1 MDVSPKDVMTLRQ
14 RTGAGM
20 MDCKKALIDAKGE
33 MEKAADILREKGK
46 ASAQKRAD
54 RETTQG
60 YIAVY
65 VHPGSKL
72 AAMVEVDC
80 ETDFVARNE
89 EFQEF
94 ARNLAMHIA
103 ASAPLAISPEG
114 LDQNVVEK
122 EREIYRAQA
131 LNEGKKPEFVDKI
144 VDGRLKKFYA
154 ESCLMSQVYIR
165 DETRKKTIRDL
176 LHELVG
182 KIGENMVIKRFSR
195 FKIGE

>member
-20 MDCKKALIDAKGE
+20 MDCKKALIDATGD

-54 RETTQG
+54 RETNQG

-103 ASAPLAISPEG
+103 ASAPLAISPED
-114 LDQNVVEK
+114 LDPKVIEK

-131 LNEGKKPEFVDKI
+131 LNEGKKPEFVEKI
-144 VDGRLKKFYA
+144 IEGRLKKFYA
-154 ESCLMSQVYIR
+154 ESCLLSQVYIR
-165 DETRKKTIRDL
+165 DEARKKTIQDL

-182 KIGENMVIKRFSR
+182 KIGENMVIKRFCR

>member
-1 MDVSPKDVMTLRQ
+1 MDVSSKDVMTLRQ

-20 MDCKKALIDAKGE
+20 MDCKKALIDAKGD

-54 RETTQG
+54 RETNQG

-80 ETDFVARNE
+80 ETDFVARSE
-89 EFQEF
+89 EYQEF

-103 ASAPLAISPEG
+103 ASAPLAISPED
-114 LDQNVVEK
+114 LDPKVVEK

-131 LNEGKKPEFVDKI
+131 LNEGKKPEFVEKI
-144 VDGRLKKFYA
+144 IEGRLKKFYA
-154 ESCLMSQVYIR
+154 ESCLLSQVYIR
-165 DETRKKTIRDL
+165 DEARKKTIQDL

-182 KIGENMVIKRFSR
+182 KIGENMVIKRFCR

>member
-1 MDVSPKDVMTLRQ
+1 MDVSAKDVMTLRQ

-20 MDCKKALIDAKGE
+20 MDCKKALIDAKGD
-33 MEKAADILREKGK
+33 MEKAADILREKGI
-46 ASAQKRAD
+46 ASAQKRSD
-54 RETTQG
+54 RETNQG

-89 EFQEF
+89 EFREF
-94 ARNLAMHIA
+94 ARNLAMLVA
-103 ASAPLAISPEG
+103 AAAPMAVSPEE
-114 LDQNVVEK
+114 LDPKIVEK

-144 VDGRLKKFYA
+144 VEGRLKKFYA
-154 ESCLMSQVYIR
+154 ESCLISQIYIR
-165 DETRKKTIRDL
+165 DEARKKTIQDL

-182 KIGENMVIKRFSR
+182 KIGENIIIKRFCR
-195 FKIGE
+195 FQIGA

>member
-122 EREIYRAQA
+122 EREIYSAQA

-154 ESCLMSQVYIR
+154 ESCLLSQVYIR
-165 DETRKKTIRDL
+165 DETRKKTIQDL

>member
-1 MDVSPKDVMTLRQ
+1 MDVSSKDVMTLRQ

-20 MDCKKALIDAKGE
+20 MDCKKALIDAKGD

-54 RETTQG
+54 RETNQG

-72 AAMVEVDC
+72 AAMVEFDC

-103 ASAPLAISPEG
+103 ASAPLAISPED
-114 LDQNVVEK
+114 LDPKVIEK

-131 LNEGKKPEFVDKI
+131 LNEGKKPEFVEKI
-144 VDGRLKKFYA
+144 IEGRLKKFYA

-165 DETRKKTIRDL
+165 DEARKKTIQDL

-182 KIGENMVIKRFSR
+182 KIGENMVIKRFCR